1 MLVKYGNSPLS
12 QEHCKLKL
20 LRRQSIRWREHM
32 KLHSH
37 NYTVKMD
44 LQDAEFELDNDGLA
58 VFSDCFNKIG
68 SKDSSFLDICSL
80 QGSVLQYE
88 SETLLPE
95 NIDGSKEK
103 VLMVLGNPA
112 THSVQNGMFF
122 YSKTNGDRLP
132 FWGKMAN
139 AGLVHAVP
147 KTTRDEEANL
157 LREMILGGT
166 SSDKYLIGL
175 TTFYS
180 FPTPGPDKM
189 PFSGVTGVEKLFKQI
204 LEPVSKMETKR
215 IRSYPFT
222 DGAIVVFTQKTSFQR
237 FSDISG
243 IKPVYWPM
251 RGSSGMALAELLV
264 SAIPVNLKEDDPL
277 SKFIKK
283 LKITLSK
290 LYSAFAKP

>member
-1 MLVKYGNSPLS
+1 MLVKPLS

-20 LRRQSIRWREHM
+20 PRRQLIRWREHM

-58 VFSDCFNKIG
+58 VFSDRFNEIG
-68 SKDSSFLDICSL
+68 SKDPSLLDICSL

-88 SETLLPE
+88 SETLFPE
-95 NIDGSKEK
+95 NIDGSKQK

-112 THSVQNGMFF
+112 IHSVKNGMFF
-122 YSKTNGDRLP
+122 YSKEDGDRHP
-132 FWGKMAN
+132 FWGKMDK

-157 LREMILGGT
+157 LLETILNGT
-166 SSDKYLIGL
+166 SSDKYLVGF

-180 FPTPGPDKM
+180 FPTPGSFDTS
-189 PFSGVTGVEKLFKQI
+189 FSGVAGVEKLFKQI

-222 DGAIVVFTQKTSFQR
+222 DGAIVVFAQKTSFQR

-243 IKPVYWPM
+243 IKPVYWPLLFK
-251 RGSSGMALAELLV
+251 GSGGEDLAKLLEN
-264 SAIPVNLKEDDPL
+264 ATPVNLMGDDDPL

-283 LKITLSK
+283 LRLNLSK
-290 LYSAFAKP
+290 LYSAIAKP